1 MRTAQ
6 TTMGARVRSDPVL
19 RGFVLTALTLLGVVA
34 AYVARGMDRVG
45 AEWSFYA
52 LAFLAGGV
60 PAARKAANTLWTE
73 RKLDVDLLMV
83 VAALGAASVGEAGD
97 GAILLFLF
105 SLSNTLQDWA
115 MGRTKRA
122 IEALMALSPE
132 GATVIEGDGTE
143 RWVALEALVPGML
156 IRVRPGERIP
166 ADATLVEGFTSVD
179 ESELTGESVPV
190 EKAPG
195 SKLFSGTLNGEG
207 VVVARVDQPASE
219 SALAKLVRLIEEA
232 QAEKSPTE
240 EFAQRFEG
248 PYTIGV
254 LASVPILFVIFHY
267 LVGLDVGPAWYRA
280 MTFLVVASPCAVVI
294 STPAAVLSAM
304 AAGARSGVLF
314 KGGAALEELA
324 RVDIVAFDKTGTLT
338 RGQMELVTLEVVEG
352 TEAEALALAAGL
364 ERHSEHPIAQAVV
377 RAWDG
382 PVPDVSGVQAERG
395 RGIRG
400 ELGGESVWAGTR
412 RMAASQGAEI
422 GAEVERRLLA
432 VEERGET
439 PILLGRG
446 DRVIAV
452 LGVADTP
459 RPEARAALEELRRR
473 GMRLIMLTGD
483 RAGVALHI
491 GRQVGIDEVR
501 SELMPA
507 DKLEAIASLRREGRV
522 AMVGDGVNDGPA
534 LVAADL
540 GIAMGSGSDVSLESA
555 DIVLMKDD
563 LQKIAGAIALA
574 RRAAATIRFNLTFAL
589 GVILIV
595 GTLSLF
601 GYVPL
606 PVGVV
611 AHEGGT
617 IFVVAVGL
625 RLLAHRIEGSGARAM
640 ADAGDGTGAGR
651 GTGAE
656 AGTMAGAEATGR
668 PEHAVHSVGTPSAA
682 R

>member
-1 MRTAQ
+1 MQSTT
-6 TTMGARVRSDPVL
+6 TTMAATLWGDPVR
-19 RGFVLTALTLLGVVA
+19 RGFVLTGLTLAGVVA
-34 AYVARGMDRVG
+34 AFVARGAGQVG
-45 AEWSFYA
+45 TEWSFYA

-60 PAARKAANTLWTE
+60 PAARKAIETLQTE

-83 VAALGAASVGEAGD
+83 VAALGAASVGQAGD

-115 MGRTKRA
+115 MGRTKHA

-132 GATVIEGDGTE
+132 GATVIEADGTE
-143 RWVALEALVPGML
+143 RWVGLESLEPGML
-156 IRVRPGERIP
+156 IRVRPGERIA

-219 SALAKLVRLIEEA
+219 SALAKLVRLVEQA

-240 EFAQRFEG
+240 VFAERFEG
-248 PYTIGV
+248 PYTIAV
-254 LASVPILFVIFHY
+254 LLSVPVLFGIFHFFA
-267 LVGLDVGPAWYRA
+267 GLETSASWYRA

-304 AAGARSGVLF
+304 AAGARSGALF

-338 RGQMELVTLEVVEG
+338 RGQMELVDLAVFEG
-352 TEAEALALAAGL
+352 TESEARALAAGL

-382 PVPDVSGVQAERG
+382 PVPEVADVQAERG

-400 ELGGESVWAGTR
+400 ELGGETVWAGTR
-412 RMAASQGAEI
+412 RMAASRGATVTPEM
-422 GAEVERRLLA
+422 ERRLLEF
-432 VEERGET
+432 EERGET
-439 PILLGRG
+439 PVILGRG
-446 DRVIAV
+446 DRVIAL

-459 RPEARAALEELRRR
+459 RPEARAALAALRER
-473 GMRLIMLTGD
+473 GVRLVMLTGD
-483 RAGVALHI
+483 RAAVARHVA
-491 GRQVGIDEVR
+491 RQVGIDEVR
-501 SELMPA
+501 AELMPE
-507 DKLEAIASLRREGRV
+507 DKLEQIAELRKEGRV

-563 LQKIAGAIALA
+563 LMKITGAIALA
-574 RRAAATIRFNLTFAL
+574 RRAAATIRFNLAFAL
-589 GVILIV
+589 GVIVVV

-625 RLLAHRIEGSGARAM
+625 RLLAHRVEGSGAAALAA
-640 ADAGDGTGAGR
+640 ADP
-651 GTGAE
+651 GAE
-656 AGTMAGAEATGR
+656 SAPWPDAAAPSVEAPGAAG
-668 PEHAVHSVGTPSAA
+668 
-682 R
+682 